1 MPSAILRAVPNTER
15 NYEDFLKAWME
26 AYGPLPTSKLFLE
39 WSGIFAISA
48 AVGRKVWLK
57 GNSLFPPLYPNL
69 YVTLVGPPGSGKDIA
84 INSCSSLIERANKN
98 LDGSSA
104 IHLAGESM
112 SGKGIIDRMASEKAQ
127 KSFRWTEN
135 GKDFSMMYHSLVVCA
150 PEMGTILP
158 EYDTRLIS
166 NLNELYNCKEAFQE
180 TVRGGTGHL
189 TIENP
194 HVALLFGTQPNTLT
208 TVFPEQT
215 FSMGFTSR
223 IIFVYASQICKQPII
238 CFDQDDSV
246 DDAHKMLAQ
255 DLRRITE
262 ITGQFTISQ
271 KTAMLINDFHME
283 GAEQTAVNGARF
295 EHYNTRRSL
304 HAQKI
309 AMLISLSEGP
319 ALRLEPTHWE
329 RALELMF
336 KTEDVMPDIF
346 AGVSSGRGFV
356 DRLYDLTVF
365 GGTVT
370 HAQAVAALAR
380 RCSPGEISYV
390 ISTGLTSGFMTEVAG
405 SSPRQYK
412 LNPDALKITR

>member
-1 MPSAILRAVPNTER
+1 MPPAILKAVSPSRQTD
-15 NYEDFLKAWME
+15 DFMASWME
-26 AYGPLPTSKLFLE
+26 AYGSLPTSKIFLE
-39 WSGIFAISA
+39 WAGLFTISA
-48 AVGRKVWLK
+48 AVGRRVWTK
-57 GNSLFPPLYPNL
+57 GSSLFPPLYPNL

-84 INSCSSLIERANKN
+84 INSASGLLDRVNKALDASS
-98 LDGSSA
+98 S

-112 SGKGIIDRMASEKAQ
+112 SGKGIIDRMASERAQ
-127 KSFRWTEN
+127 KTFRYREDD
-135 GKDFSMMYHSLVVCA
+135 KDHVVTYHSIVVCA

-208 TVFPEQT
+208 TIFPEQT

-223 IIFVYASQICKQPII
+223 IIFAYASQINKQPII
-238 CFDQDDSV
+238 SF
-246 DDAHKMLAQ
+246 DAHDTSTQQHLIH
-255 DLRRITE
+255 DLRKITDAA
-262 ITGQFTISQ
+262 GQFTIPQ

-283 GAEQTAVNGARF
+283 GADATAVSGMRF

-309 AMLISLSEGP
+309 AMLLSLSESNS
-319 ALRLEPTHWE
+319 LRIEPRHWE
-329 RALELMF
+329 RSLEMLF
-336 KTEDVMPDIF
+336 RAEDVMPDIF
-346 AGVSSGRGFV
+346 AGISSGRGFI
-356 DRLYDLTVF
+356 DRLFDLTVF
-365 GGTVT
+365 GEKIN
-370 HAQAVAALAR
+370 HAQVVATLAR

-390 ISTGLTSGFMTEVAG
+390 IGAGLSSGYMTEIVG

-412 LNPDALKITR
+412 LNPAVLKVTR